1 MRPTLPRIT
10 PGVQDHVSLVSYPA
24 GMFIARCAL
33 ALDLPRC
40 NMRVRWR
47 ACRRSGSVAAGAR
60 PHRLRKRQRL
70 DAHAHALCAASAR
83 LRMPVSACHW
93 TPRAP
98 QRADSHAR
106 AAQRRAARGATRHGL
121 HRAAARRHRTRAA
134 AVRSGN
140 ARWATQTPLRRCT
153 AAQPGTRAGL
163 PRLGRGRQ
171 DAGERARRGPDQKKR
186 HRHRPRQRVAT
197 SVPRQAR
204 RLLRGH
210 ARRHRRRQ
218 RKAQL
223 AMRRIGLRVMPLLLS
238 AAAWL
243 MSLNG

>member
-1 MRPTLPRIT
+1 MRASTGSSAMQHARSMACMPTQRQRRRRRTPASLAQTPT
-10 PGVQDHVSLVSYPA
+10 PGR
-24 GMFIARCAL
+24 ARTRAL
-33 ALDLPRC
+33 
-40 NMRVRWR
+40 
-47 ACRRSGSVAAGAR
+47 RRLGK
-60 PHRLRKRQRL
+60 L
-70 DAHAHALCAASAR
+70 AHASVC
-83 LRMPVSACHW
+83 MPLD
-93 TPRAP
+93 TPRA
-98 QRADSHAR
+98 
-106 AAQRRAARGATRHGL
+106 AAHRQPGTRSAAARGATRHGL
-121 HRAAARRHRTRAA
+121 HRAA
-134 AVRSGN
+134 VRSGN
-140 ARWATQTPLRRCT
+140 ARRATQTPLGRCT

-171 DAGERARRGPDQKKR
+171 DAGERARRGRDQKKR

-210 ARRHRRRQ
+210 ARRQRRRQ

-243 MSLNG
+243 MSRNG